1 MPSLEAL
8 HEFAISLAAEAGD
21 TALKRLQSD
30 NNIQQKGEGIDVV
43 TSVDIACEQRI
54 IERIQAKYPDHGITG
69 EEHGEVCNPGASL
82 QWLIDPLDGTNNYVM
97 GLPMF
102 GNCITVLQDGKPVV
116 GVVHDSVR
124 RITTSAYAGGGAFRG
139 GLPTRIRAF
148 PDLSRT
154 TISWTQGYV
163 VAADD
168 EWVNTVLFDLE
179 QAFKRVLRTWS
190 PSIDWG
196 LIAASQVGAFATW
209 KNELHDLVGGE
220 LIVAEAGGD
229 VWHDDSGDLVI
240 AGEAGVVAKIREV
253 LETSASVPGGNAY
266 IRE

>member
-1 MPSLEAL
+1 MPAIESL
-8 HEFAISLAAEAGD
+8 HDFAISLSTEAGD
-21 TALKRLQSD
+21 TALNHLQSD
-30 NNIQQKGEGIDVV
+30 NNIQQKGAGIDVV
-43 TSVDIACEQRI
+43 TSVDVACEKRI
-54 IERIQAKYPDHGITG
+54 IERIQAEYPDHGITG
-69 EEHGEVCNPGASL
+69 EEHGIVCRPEATT

-97 GLPMF
+97 GLPLF

-116 GVVHDSVR
+116 AAVHDSVR
-124 RITTSAYAGGGAFRG
+124 RITTSAYLGGGAFRG
-139 GLPTRIRAF
+139 GLPTRIREF
-148 PDLSRT
+148 PDISRT

-168 EWVNTVLFDLE
+168 EWVNDTVFGLE
-179 QAFKRVLRTWS
+179 KVFKRVLRTWS

-196 LIAASQVGAFATW
+196 LIAASEVGAFAAW

-220 LIVAEAGGD
+220 LIVVEAGGE

-253 LETSASVPGGNAY
+253 MGV
-266 IRE
+266 

>member
-1 MPSLEAL
+1 MPDLEAL

-21 TALKRLQSD
+21 TALKHLQSD

-43 TSVDIACEQRI
+43 TSVDVACEVRI
-54 IERIQAKYPDHGITG
+54 IERIQAAYSDHGITG
-69 EEHGEVCNPGASL
+69 EEHGVVVNPGASI

-97 GLPMF
+97 GLPLF
-102 GNCITVLQDGKPVV
+102 GNCITVLEDDKPVV
-116 GVVHDSVR
+116 AAVHDSVR
-124 RITTSAYAGGGAFRG
+124 RITTSAYIGGGAFRG
-139 GLPTRIRAF
+139 GLPTRVREF

-163 VAADD
+163 VAFDD
-168 EWVNTVLFDLE
+168 EWVNSIVFGLE
-179 QAFKRVLRTWS
+179 KTFKRVLRTWS

-196 LIAASQVGAFATW
+196 LIAASEVGAFAAW

-220 LIVAEAGGD
+220 LIVAEAGGE
-229 VWHDDSGDLVI
+229 VWRDDSGELVI

-253 LETSASVPGGNAY
+253 MAV
-266 IRE
+266 